1 MCRPAPSVWGLA
13 VQVQETKGVPMNR
26 RTISLVLFVLLAL
39 ALPMLASAT
48 EQTGTIKGTVSDAD
62 GNPIEGAV
70 ISVTSDEL
78 QGVRSATTKTDGTF
92 WLPALPPGAYEL
104 RAEQTGLQTYVQTG
118 LRVTIGSTTTLPI
131 TLTTAEVADTVTI
144 VDDRPTVD
152 TASSSQGAVVTK
164 EYLEALPAR
173 RSYQGA
179 VQFTPGVTGGSNP
192 NVKGG
197 SSRENVWLL
206 DGANTTDPVTGTF
219 SFNFNLDAIEEI
231 EVITGGFKAE
241 NGGTLGSIINVRTES
256 GSNRLEGGLKAFYS
270 NGNWSPKRD
279 AIYTPD
285 GREME
290 GSEFDRDSQNFDIN
304 LYAGGPI
311 VQDKLWFFGSLRWIH
326 NTGTSAGARSPRVF
340 DGFNIFTKLT
350 ANPLPRHR
358 LIVSVLGS
366 VANISNQ
373 IQDFQYDPDA
383 QRHQHQSNLTV
394 SAEWKWFI
402 TDAVIA
408 TVFYSRFKSAIDVTP
423 QPCTWRD
430 DLRFKQCEEGQS
442 EGYIDFLTPATLG
455 RAGSRYTDNYWR
467 FSLNDRWR
475 DSIRANVTGYVRRAL
490 GTHEIKGG
498 VEFGWV
504 KSDFQFGSPA
514 NVNYYT
520 RLEDAGDPTSVV
532 EYFWVEREGQIYQ
545 TNRGASIFG
554 YIQDEWEPIPGLTID
569 IGLKYDRVTLR
580 NDVGERIVGFDA
592 ITPVGGVS
600 VDPSGRGVAKI
611 YAGGGINIDSGR
623 LLVSGFL
630 DKNGTGSKLYL
641 GEYFDRENNASFNQ
655 WSYNRGQSN
664 YNSHDKLTF
673 PRVYGFAAGFEMLLG
688 ARTKVGLEGT
698 AKWFRNL
705 WEDDEVNY
713 VWNGSGTNTIG
724 VINGLQDDFFRLRTP
739 NAASRNYY
747 SLSFILQRQMFK
759 GLLLD
764 INYTMSM
771 TRGLTL
777 TQITAALDNPTQ
789 QPYEYGWLGTDRPH
803 VVKASAAYQT
813 PFGLQ
818 IAGTFR
824 FQSGSRFDRT
834 YYSDKGGGYSVYV
847 AEVGTF
853 DSVKPFWSV
862 DLRVLYRLKLPYG
875 NLFFQGDLYNVTN
888 NRQATG
894 INTSVLNSRGEYFA
908 SGRQSPMSLEFG
920 VGYEF

>member
-1 MCRPAPSVWGLA
+1 
-13 VQVQETKGVPMNR
+13 MNQA
-26 RTISLVLFVLLAL
+26 RTALLVSVLLAL
-39 ALPMLASAT
+39 LLPALAFAT

-62 GNPIEGAV
+62 GNPIEGA
-70 ISVTSDEL
+70 IITVTSDEL
-78 QGVRSATTKTDGTF
+78 QGVRTATTKSEGAF
-92 WLPALPPGAYEL
+92 WLPALPPGSYEL
-104 RAEQTGLQTYVQTG
+104 RAEQTGLRTYVQTG
-118 LRVTIGSTTTLPI
+118 LRITIGATVDVPI
-131 TLTTAEVADTVTI
+131 TLRTAEVSDTVTV

-152 TASSSQGAVVTK
+152 TASSTQGAVVTK
-164 EYLEALPAR
+164 EYLEALPTR
-173 RSYQGA
+173 RSYQSA
-179 VQFTPGVTGGSNP
+179 VQFAPGVTGGSNP

-197 SSRENVWLL
+197 SDRENTWLL

-256 GSNRLEGGLKAFYS
+256 GSNQLEGGLKAYYS

-279 AIYTPD
+279 AVYAPD
-285 GREME
+285 GRQME
-290 GSEFDRDSQNFDIN
+290 DSEFDRDSQNFNVN
-304 LYAGGPI
+304 LYAGGAV
-311 VQDKLWFFGSLRWIH
+311 VQDKVWFFGALGYIH
-326 NTGTSAGARSPRVF
+326 NTGTSGGARSPRVF
-340 DGFNIFTKLT
+340 DGFNLFTKLT

-366 VANISNQ
+366 VANISNTA
-373 IQDFQYDPDA
+373 QDFLWDPDA
-383 QRHQHQSNLTV
+383 QAHQHQSNLTV

-402 TDAVIA
+402 TDAIIA

-430 DLRFKQCEEGQS
+430 DLRFKQCKDDQP

-455 RAGSRYTDNYWR
+455 RGGSRYTDNYYR
-467 FSLNDRWR
+467 FSLNDRFR
-475 DSIRANVTGYVRRAL
+475 DSVRASVTGYIRRAL

-498 VEFGWV
+498 VEFGWTR
-504 KSDFQFGSPA
+504 SAFQFGSPA

-520 RLEDAGDPTSVV
+520 ILEDSGDPTSVV
-532 EYFWVEREGQIYQ
+532 EYFWVERDGQIYQ
-545 TNRGASIFG
+545 QNRGTSVFG
-554 YIQDEWEPIPGLTID
+554 YVQDRWEPIRGLTVD
-569 IGLKYDRVTLR
+569 LGLKYDRVTLR
-580 NDVGERIVGFDA
+580 NDVGDRIVGFDA

-600 VDPSGRGVAKI
+600 VDPSGTGKAKI
-611 YAGGGINIDSGR
+611 YAGGGINIDQGR
-623 LLVSGFL
+623 LGVSSFL

-641 GEYFDRENNASFNQ
+641 GEYFDRENNASYNQ
-655 WSYNRGQSN
+655 WSYSRGQSN

-673 PRVYGFAAGFEMLLG
+673 PRVYAFAAGFEMLLG
-688 ARTKVGLEGT
+688 AKTKLGIEGT

-713 VWNGSGTNTIG
+713 IWNGAGTNTIG

-739 NAASRNYY
+739 NAGSRNYY
-747 SLSFILQRQMFK
+747 SLSFILKREMFK

-771 TRGLTL
+771 TRGLTE

-789 QPYEYGWLGTDRPH
+789 QPFEYGWLGTDRPH
-803 VVKASAAYQT
+803 VLKASAAYRT
-813 PFGLQ
+813 PIGLQ

-834 YYSDKGGGYSVYV
+834 YFSDKNDGYAVYV

-853 DSVKPFWSV
+853 DSVKAYWAL
-862 DLRVLYRLKLPYG
+862 DIRLMYRLKLPYG

-894 INTSVLNSRGEYFA
+894 INNSVLNSRGEYFA
-908 SGRQSPMSLEFG
+908 SSRQSPMSLEFG

>member
-1 MCRPAPSVWGLA
+1 MNQSRTLLA
-13 VQVQETKGVPMNR
+13 V
-26 RTISLVLFVLLAL
+26 LVLLAWLVPAL
-39 ALPMLASAT
+39 AAAT
-48 EQTGTIKGTVSDAD
+48 EQTGTIKGSVSDGD
-62 GNPIEGAV
+62 GNPVTGAK
-70 ISVTSDEL
+70 ITVTADEL
-78 QGVRSATTKTDGTF
+78 QGVRSATTKVDGAF
-92 WLPALPPGAYEL
+92 WLPALPPGTYEL
-104 RAEQTGLQTYVQTG
+104 RAEHEGLKSYLQTG
-118 LRVTIGSTTTLPI
+118 LRVTIGSTINVPI
-131 TLTTAEVADTVTI
+131 VLSTAQVSDTVTI
-144 VDDRPTVD
+144 VSDRPTVD
-152 TASSSQGAVVTK
+152 TASSGQGSVVTR
-164 EYLEALPAR
+164 EYLEALPTR
-173 RSYQGA
+173 RSYQSA
-179 VQFTPGVTGGSNP
+179 VQFAPGVTGGANP

-197 SSRENVWLL
+197 SSRENTWLL

-219 SFNFNLDAIEEI
+219 SFNFNLDAIQEI

-256 GSNRLEGGLKAFYS
+256 GGNRLKGGLKAYYS

-279 AIYTPD
+279 SIYTPD

-290 GSEFDRDSQNFDIN
+290 SSEFDRDSQNFNLD

-311 VQDKLWFFGSLRWIH
+311 LQDKVWFFGALSYIH
-326 NTGTSAGARSPRVF
+326 NTRTSGGARSPRVF
-340 DGFNIFTKLT
+340 DGFNLFTKFT
-350 ANPLPRHR
+350 ANPLPKHH

-366 VANISNQ
+366 VANISNTVQ
-373 IQDFQYDPDA
+373 SFLWDPEA
-383 QRHQHQSNLTV
+383 QSMQHQSNLTV

-402 TDAVIA
+402 TDAIVA

-430 DLRFKQCEEGQS
+430 DLRFKQCKDDQP

-455 RAGSRYTDNYWR
+455 RGGSRYTDNYYR
-467 FSLNDRWR
+467 FSLNDRFR
-475 DSIRANVTGYVRRAL
+475 DSIRGSVTGYVRNAL

-498 VEFGWV
+498 VEFGWMR
-504 KSDFQFGSPA
+504 SGLQFGSPA

-520 RLEDAGDPTSVV
+520 ILEDSGDPTSVQ

-545 TNRGASIFG
+545 QNKGTSVFA
-554 YIQDEWEPIPGLTID
+554 YIQDEWEPIRGLTID
-569 IGLKYDRVTLR
+569 LGLKYDRVTLR
-580 NDVGERIVGFDA
+580 NDVGDRIVGFDA

-600 VDPSGRGVAKI
+600 VDPSGTGRAKI
-611 YAGGGINIDSGR
+611 YAGGGINIDQGR
-623 LLVSGFL
+623 LGISSFL

-641 GEYFDRENNASFNQ
+641 GEYFDRENNASYNQ

-673 PRVYGFAAGFEMLLG
+673 PRVYGLAAGFEMLLG
-688 ARTKVGLEGT
+688 AKTKVGLEGT

-713 VWNGSGTNTIG
+713 IWNGAGTNTIG

-739 NAASRNYY
+739 NVGARNYY
-747 SLSFILQRQMFK
+747 SLSFILKREMFR

-771 TRGLTL
+771 TRGLTE

-803 VVKASAAYQT
+803 VLKASAAYRT

-818 IAGTFR
+818 FAGTFR

-834 YYSDKGGGYSVYV
+834 YFSDKNGGYAIYV

-853 DSVKPFWSV
+853 DSVKAYWAL
-862 DLRVLYRLKLPYG
+862 DIRLLYRLQLPYG

-894 INTSVLNSRGEYFA
+894 IDNGVLNSRGEYFA
-908 SGRQSPMSLEFG
+908 SGRQDPMSLEFG